1 MFSFF
6 RKAKKIAPKPFDF
19 SKNRFPARSTWPPT
33 FDDLSNKEK
42 FKLERT
48 FRRRAKLKWARPGW
62 NKGLILFQ
70 WAAISSVIGYA
81 TLYMDWSNGP
91 QGQEQ
96 DLPEFVRSIR
106 RWYFGIAD
114 GIWEKS
120 SSMTSRSHVEMMHDR
135 LLEQENAKSKST

>member
-1 MFSFF
+1 
-6 RKAKKIAPKPFDF
+6 
-19 SKNRFPARSTWPPT
+19 
-33 FDDLSNKEK
+33 
-42 FKLERT
+42 
-48 FRRRAKLKWARPGW
+48 
-62 NKGLILFQ
+62 
-70 WAAISSVIGYA
+70 
-81 TLYMDWSNGP
+81 MDWSNGP